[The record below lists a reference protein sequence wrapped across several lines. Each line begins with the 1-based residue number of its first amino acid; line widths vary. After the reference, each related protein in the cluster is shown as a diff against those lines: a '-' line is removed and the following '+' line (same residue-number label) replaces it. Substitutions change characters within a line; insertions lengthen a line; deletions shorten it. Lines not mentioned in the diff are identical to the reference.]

1 MTRFEEAAQSPM
13 IMSLCVSFC
22 IAGYLEQSGIHEFS
36 DDELKQFMSEI
47 STDIEKWL
55 EEESEDNDEQGD

>member
-13 IMSLCVSFC
+13 MMSVCVSFC
-22 IAGYLEQSGIHEFS
+22 IAGYLEQSGIHKFS
-36 DDELKQFMSEI
+36 DDELKKFMTET

-55 EEESEDNDEQGD
+55 EEESEGQE

>member
-1 MTRFEEAAQSPM
+1 MTRFEEASQSPM
-13 IMSLCVSFC
+13 LMSVCVAFC

-36 DDELKQFMSEI
+36 DDELKKFMSEI

-55 EEESEDNDEQGD
+55 

>member
-13 IMSLCVSFC
+13 FMSLYVSFC

-55 EEESEDNDEQGD
+55 EEESEGQP

>member
-22 IAGYLEQSGIHEFS
+22 IAGYLEQSGIHKFS
-36 DDELKQFMSEI
+36 DDELEKFMSVT

-55 EEESEDNDEQGD
+55 EEESEE

>member
-13 IMSLCVSFC
+13 IMSVCVSFC
-22 IAGYLEQSGIHEFS
+22 IAGYLEQSDIHKFS
-36 DDELKQFMSEI
+36 DDELMKFMSEI

-55 EEESEDNDEQGD
+55 VEERSDEES

>member
-22 IAGYLEQSGIHEFS
+22 IAGYLEQSGIHKFS
-36 DDELKQFMSEI
+36 DDELEKFMSVT

-55 EEESEDNDEQGD
+55 EEESEERK

>member
-13 IMSLCVSFC
+13 IMSVCVSFC
-22 IAGYLEQSGIHEFS
+22 IAGYLEQSGIYKFS
-36 DDELKQFMSEI
+36 DDELKKFMSEI

-55 EEESEDNDEQGD
+55 EEESEDEE